1 MRSIKV
7 KMILL
12 SLGTMLFLSAI
23 LGVIT
28 YRASYRA
35 LEQESTLALKM
46 LSEERAEQLS
56 LMLQLQLKGLEGL
69 AARERVRSMDWTR
82 QLNALQPETT
92 RMGYLALAVVD
103 ENGIARYVDGYT
115 LPLGDRPYIQRALA
129 GESTISEVII
139 SRVTH
144 EPVVMLATPIETP
157 DGTPAAL
164 IARMDGSLLNRLTE
178 SIRFGD
184 RGYAYLLN
192 DEGVFIAYHLNPD
205 FVYQQTKVADLVP
218 EMPQLH
224 DFSLLLN
231 KP

>member
-23 LGVIT
+23 LGIIT

-46 LSEERAEQLS
+46 LSEEGAEQLS

-82 QLNALQPETT
+82 QLNALQPETA

-103 ENGIARYVDGYT
+103 EKGVARYVDGYT

-129 GESTISEVII
+129 GESTISVRRWPMGTLNG
-139 SRVTH
+139 SCGR
-144 EPVVMLATPIETP
+144 EP
-157 DGTPAAL
+157 
-164 IARMDGSLLNRLTE
+164 S
-178 SIRFGD
+178 
-184 RGYAYLLN
+184 
-192 DEGVFIAYHLNPD
+192 NPNCPNPCS
-205 FVYQQTKVADLVP
+205 Q
-218 EMPQLH
+218 
-224 DFSLLLN
+224 
-231 KP
+231 